1 MKLLTNEAI
10 SRYSRT
16 DSKNIGK
23 DNFIIRLDAVAEAQI
38 RSTDVEIRIRKDNT
52 MKKRK
57 INKEEEMKK
66 LKKVGG
72 LVARVCQGPV
82 GNRTRLDAIVEVQTR
97 DMDVI
102 EKMKF
107 IAARIKEVADETIE
121 LLPEEYRDFNYDM
134 KWDAL
139 CDLQYELVSYKHLF
153 EGIGEYL
160 GEARRKIFSADKEQ
174 LEPRVHNEFSEIKDA
189 EMFMADMDRMM
200 LVLMMNIDDF
210 ENPTEV
216 MDRLL
221 KLVDAAL
228 HKIAE
233 FWKKWKKSAVDTE
246 QSIPLMDVL
255 KRIYGSEEKAKA
267 YYPIQERL
275 LPELIAMEYV
285 TYFDADY
292 ELYKVIEDR
301 WLLEEKEEDYLHI
314 YYTRYLH
321 GLYRL
326 EYDCFDNNIVPIKKR
341 YYLS

>member
-10 SRYSRT
+10 SRYPWT

-52 MKKRK
+52 MKRRK

-66 LKKVGG
+66 LEEVRG
-72 LVARVCQGPV
+72 LVARLCQGPV

-107 IAARIKEVADETIE
+107 IAARIKEATDETIA
-121 LLPEEYRDFNYDM
+121 LLPEEYRDFTYDM
-134 KWDAL
+134 KWDKL
-139 CDLQYELVSYKHLF
+139 CDLQYELVSSEHLS
-153 EGIGEYL
+153 EGIGKY
-160 GEARRKIFSADKEQ
+160 IFKAKRIIFTDDI
-174 LEPRVHNEFSEIKDA
+174 EPRVLNEFTEIKNA
-189 EMFMADMDRMM
+189 ELFMADMDRMM
-200 LVLMMNIDDF
+200 LVLMRNINDF

-221 KLVDAAL
+221 KHVDATL
-228 HKIAE
+228 HEIAE
-233 FWKKWKKSAVDTE
+233 SWKKWKKSAVDTE
-246 QSIPLMDVL
+246 QSIPLMAVL
-255 KRIYGSEEKAKA
+255 ERIYGSEEKAKA

-285 TYFDADY
+285 TYFRAY
-292 ELYKVIEDR
+292 SELNKVIENR
-301 WLLEEKEEDYLHI
+301 GLVEEKEEDYLHI
-314 YYTRYLH
+314 YYTWYLN
-321 GLYRL
+321 GLYEL
-326 EYDCFDNNIVPIKKR
+326 EYDCFSKDRFPVKR
-341 YYLS
+341 W